1 MTMVTASIANT
12 QATALITALSTAGE
26 IRIYAG
32 TPPATADTALSSNDL
47 LATFNLPNPAGTAS
61 GGIFTYDC
69 DPDLTDTSTVAG
81 TATFAR
87 ATDSGGST
95 TIAQYTV
102 GTSGEDINF
111 DSVTFT
117 TGGTATL
124 TALTHTVPLT
134 DA

>member
-1 MTMVTASIANT
+1 MVTAAIANT
-12 QATALITALSTAGE
+12 QATALITTLSTAGE

-32 TPPATADTALSSNDL
+32 TPPATADTALSANDL
-47 LATFNLPNPAGTAS
+47 LATFSLANPAGAAS
-61 GGIFTYDC
+61 GGVFTYDC
-69 DPDLTDTSTVAG
+69 DPDIEDTNTVAG

-87 ATDSGGST
+87 ATTTGGT
-95 TIAQYTV
+95 TTGAQYTV

-124 TALTHTVPLT
+124 TALTHIVPLT